1 MYERNF
7 MDWLFRLLLLS
18 WLTVTTKLKIS
29 TQRSKMLVAAVAQD
43 GLLWDPCIAPVAL
56 SMPQLDNFA
65 TLNSTNMP
73 TCFAISAQLTLLT

>member
-1 MYERNF
+1 
-7 MDWLFRLLLLS
+7 
-18 WLTVTTKLKIS
+18 
-29 TQRSKMLVAAVAQD
+29 MLVAAVAQD